1 MRAPGY
7 TAAMTSASAHSP
19 VVSLRG
25 VIFDMDGVL
34 VDSEPFICEAA
45 MRMFER
51 TYGQVVRRED
61 FMPFV
66 GAGEDRFIGG
76 VAEKYGVTLSM
87 PRDKFKT
94 YEIYLEIIR
103 GRLNPLPGAVA
114 FVRAVKA
121 RGLRSAVATSADR
134 VKMEGNLREISLGV
148 GDFDAIVTGDDVAR
162 KKPDPEIFLLAAA
175 RLNLAPA
182 ECLVIEDAPNG
193 IAAAKAAGCRC
204 LGLTSSFTE
213 PTLRQAGADHV
224 ARDLA
229 NVPADVI
236 EL

>member
-1 MRAPGY
+1 MTPAPA
-7 TAAMTSASAHSP
+7 TP
-19 VVSLRG
+19 PRG
-25 VIFDMDGVL
+25 IIFDMDGVL

-45 MRMFER
+45 MRMFEQ

-76 VAEKYGVTLSM
+76 VAEKYGVTLAM

-103 GRLNPLPGAVA
+103 GRLDPLPGAVA

-162 KKPDPEIFLLAAA
+162 KKPDPEIFLLAAH
-175 RLNLAPA
+175 RLNLPPG

-213 PTLRQAGADHV
+213 PTLREAGADYV

-229 NVPADVI
+229 SVPVGVI
-236 EL
+236 GL

>member
-1 MRAPGY
+1 
-7 TAAMTSASAHSP
+7 MTKIP
-19 VVSLRG
+19 PLRG
-25 VIFDMDGVL
+25 ILFDMDGVL

-61 FMPFV
+61 FAPFV

-76 VAEKYGVTLSM
+76 VAERYGIALSM
-87 PRDKFKT
+87 PRDKFRT
-94 YEIYLEIIR
+94 YEIYLELIR
-103 GRLNPLPGAVA
+103 GRLDPLPGAVD

-121 RGLRSAVATSADR
+121 RGLKSAVATRADR
-134 VKMEGNLREISLGV
+134 VKMEGNLREIRLSP

-162 KKPDPEIFLLAAA
+162 KKPDPEIFLLAAR
-175 RLNLAPA
+175 RLDLPPA

-204 LGLTSSFTE
+204 LGLMSSFTE
-213 PTLRQAGADHV
+213 PTLRQAGADYV

-229 NVPADVI
+229 HVPADVI
-236 EL
+236 TL